1 MELFNEPI
9 IQKKTLGD
17 VIKNDNVL
25 TNTTMV
31 GGSFNGGKITIGS
44 GENLF
49 TANKDGIFLGS
60 SSFEIAP
67 FRVDML
73 GAVTASSITITGGA
87 LDGTTT
93 IGGRLCSTVA
103 EVIDANGHFIDDRF
117 DTDSKTILSDF
128 TFGTSGALQIGTYS
142 DGVSGDIRISPNGI
156 LGRNK
161 SGDTTFSLNGTT
173 GDATFGGTLVA
184 ASGTFG
190 TVTAGI
196 LSGVEISGSTITG
209 GTIQTAS
216 TGQRVEIASSN
227 NTITFYNSS
236 GSSVVQLGG
245 GDYIGTALRVD
256 LDSDTTTGV
265 HVRSSQ
271 EYDIGFQ
278 YSSSGN
284 YSSVGTNIQLTGATN
299 TGIGININH
308 DGSSGEGIFIDTSNG
323 AKGVAISNS
332 GSGES
337 LKIISSAGQSIDI
350 NHSSINHNAIELT
363 STSQYDALLINSS
376 LGNGKSAIHTNTST
390 GGCAFFE
397 SSAGDTAVTITHSA
411 NTGNPALTIN
421 KTGTGNGIY
430 IDKDNYGG
438 AISVDLDDSSNNDSI
453 GLELDV
459 YNAVYPTRALAFNFL
474 GNLRASASSLGS
486 LSGVIRVKHGGSVGY
501 IPVYSSYS

>member
-17 VIKNDNVL
+17 VIKNDNVI

-31 GGSFNGGKITIGS
+31 GGTFNGGKITIGS
-44 GENLF
+44 GENIF

-60 SSFEIAP
+60 SSFDTAP
-67 FRVDML
+67 FSVDML
-73 GAVTASSITITGGA
+73 GAVIASSITITGGS

-103 EVIDANGHFIDDRF
+103 EAIDANGHFIDDRF

-128 TFGTSGALQIGTYS
+128 TFGTSGALQIGEYES
-142 DGVSGDIRISPNGI
+142 GVSGDIRISPNGI
-156 LGRNK
+156 LARNK
-161 SGDTTFSLNGTT
+161 DGDTTFSINGTT

-216 TGQRVEIASSN
+216 NGQRVEIASSD
-227 NTITFYNSS
+227 NTFTFYNNDDDIIT
-236 GSSVVQLGG
+236 QLGG
-245 GDYIGTALRVD
+245 GDYIGTALRVN
-256 LDSDTTTGV
+256 LDSSTTTGV
-265 HVRSSQ
+265 DVRSSQ
-271 EYDIGFQ
+271 EYDTGFQ
-278 YSSSGN
+278 YVASGN

-299 TGIGININH
+299 SGTGININH
-308 DGSSGEGIFIDTSNG
+308 EGTSGESIYIDTSNG
-323 AKGVAISNS
+323 AKGIAISNS

-337 LKIISSAGQSIDI
+337 LKIISSAGQSINI
-350 NHSSINHNAIELT
+350 NHFATNYNAIELT
-363 STSQYDALLINSS
+363 ATSQYDALLINSN
-376 LGNGKSAIHTNTST
+376 LGNGKSAIHTNVYK

-397 SSAGDTAVTITHSA
+397 SSATDPAVTITHSA

-421 KTGTGNGIY
+421 KDGIGSGIY
-430 IDKDNYGG
+430 LNKNSRGSTISIDQ
-438 AISVDLDDSSNNDSI
+438 DDTTNNDSVGI
-453 GLELDV
+453 EIDV
-459 YNAVYPTRALAFNFL
+459 YNGVYPTRALAFNFY
-474 GNLRASASSLGS
+474 GNLRANASSLGS
-486 LSGVIRVKHGGSVGY
+486 LSGVIRVKHGGSIGY
-501 IPVYSSYS
+501 IPIYSSYS